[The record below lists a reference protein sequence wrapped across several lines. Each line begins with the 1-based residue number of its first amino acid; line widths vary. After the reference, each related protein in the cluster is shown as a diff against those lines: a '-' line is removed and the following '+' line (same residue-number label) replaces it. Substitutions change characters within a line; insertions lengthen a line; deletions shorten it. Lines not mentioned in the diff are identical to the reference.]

1 MRLYLVQHGEALPKD
16 VDPDRPLSG
25 KGREDARRLAEFL
38 GERGIR
44 VSRVFHSGKTRAR
57 QTAEII
63 AATVMPDED
72 GEARAGLNPND
83 PVEPMAERVSDW
95 EQDAMLIGHL
105 PFMERFAGRLVAGAE
120 ERSIVAFE
128 PGSMVCLERL
138 DPDGWRVAWM
148 LRPELFS

>member
-1 MRLYLVQHGEALPKD
+1 
-16 VDPDRPLSG
+16 
-25 KGREDARRLAEFL
+25 
-38 GERGIR
+38 
-44 VSRVFHSGKTRAR
+44 VFHSGKTRAR